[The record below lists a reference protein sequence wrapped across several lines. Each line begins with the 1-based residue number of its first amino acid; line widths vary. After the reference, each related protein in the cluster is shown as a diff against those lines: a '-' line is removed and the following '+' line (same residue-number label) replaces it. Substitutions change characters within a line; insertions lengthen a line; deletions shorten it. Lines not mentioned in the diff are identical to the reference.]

1 MTRKITRTLNVAG
14 LALLAV
20 LTFGTVASARPQG
33 FAIRGGFRGGFAG
46 PRIGFVGPRVGI
58 GFYGPGFGWYPGW
71 YGWGGYGLGWY
82 EPYGYVPSDAAGH
95 VKIDTKAKES
105 QVYVDG
111 GYAGTV
117 KQLGTFPL
125 KAGAHDIELRHPD
138 GTTFFQDHVTVIA
151 GRTADINPAPAV
163 TK

>member
-1 MTRKITRTLNVAG
+1 MTRKIARYFNVAG

-20 LTFGTVASARPQG
+20 LTFGTMASAQR
-33 FAIRGGFRGGFAG
+33 FGFRGGFG
-46 PRIGFVGPRVGI
+46 GPRVGI
-58 GFYGPGFGWYPGW
+58 GFYGPGYGWYGPGW

-82 EPYGYVPSDAAGH
+82 EPYGYVPGNAAGH
-95 VKIDTKAKES
+95 VKVDTKAKES
-105 QVYVDG
+105 QIYVDG

-138 GTTFFQDHVTVIA
+138 GTSFFQDHITVIR
-151 GRTADINPAPAV
+151 GKTAVI
-163 TK
+163 